1 MKNISLSIGSIWSR
15 SLIRECL
22 VGWILIVGWLAG
34 IRAADNP
41 ESQPPIETIGEILKH
56 GHELGYENRPVLVTG
71 VITYAETNWRLTF
84 IQDDTGG
91 IYFFGDTQILSDAGT
106 VPGRRMTLRGK
117 VGRGRIRPIILG
129 TGPNQLV
136 TEVHAGGLVALPK
149 PMKVAGD
156 VLAEPSFNSQWVE
169 VEGKVSGVRLVDDR
183 AALDLVVDGKPLEV
197 TLPRYTRSDLLPRHL
212 IGLDI
217 VTHGVMGASWD
228 SHDRFDKPQLMV
240 PSVGYIT
247 VQPRALEALF
257 STSSRS
263 IKELVEELS
272 EGRRTR
278 LSGTV
283 TAQIP
288 GLGFFL
294 RDTTGSAW
302 IETPQRL
309 NLESG
314 QAAEVVGL
322 EVKMSGRSGLRD
334 AYVRPAETPATLR
347 PVELFKQSTESR
359 TPSHGDWVRVQGTVI
374 EVLRGTTETILR
386 LQNGNTA
393 YSARVR
399 AEDLDAR
406 QLSGWLPG
414 SVLELRG
421 TVVDGDWTIGAGIRL
436 PGTWRLLVDSATDVR
451 FLRPPP
457 WWTQERLLA
466 VVVTLC
472 TGMMGAAFCVL
483 LLRHRVRVQAET
495 IAEQKSRVALSEERG
510 RISRELH
517 DSLEQY
523 LTGLAIQLEAVSAK
537 LGTNALDI
545 KRLVDTAQQMVRHGH
560 ADTRAAIWELRS
572 RALESGG
579 LIQALEELL
588 PLAAAGSTLQ
598 IEIKCSTHHLR
609 LPAHVEHHLLRIA
622 QEAVTNTIKHAK
634 ASSIRVRVELT
645 PGFVRMT
652 VEDDGVGFDF
662 QKVNSQDQPN
672 FGLVG
677 MRERAAKLGGKVTI
691 LSRLLKG
698 TIIEVEVPIARE
710 GHPDSGKSEV
720 YSSRHMEITE

>member
-1 MKNISLSIGSIWSR
+1 M
-15 SLIRECL
+15 
-22 VGWILIVGWLAG
+22 AG
-34 IRAADNP
+34 LFAADTP
-41 ESQPPIETIGEILKH
+41 ESQPPIETIGEILQH
-56 GHELGYENRPVLVTG
+56 GHEPGFENRPVLVTG

-91 IYFFGDTQILSDAGT
+91 IYFFGDTQILSDAGA

-117 VGRGRIRPIILG
+117 IGRGRIRPIILG

-136 TEVHAGGLVALPK
+136 TDVHAGGMVALPK
-149 PMKVAGD
+149 PIKVSGD
-156 VLAEPSFNSQWVE
+156 VLAEPVYNSQWVE

-228 SHDRFDKPQLMV
+228 AHDRFNKPQLMV

-263 IKELVEELS
+263 IQELVEELS

-288 GLGFFL
+288 GLGFFIK
-294 RDTTGSAW
+294 DNTGSAW

-309 NLESG
+309 NLNSG

-334 AYVRPAETPATLR
+334 AYVRPAAAPSLLQPR
-347 PVELFKQSTESR
+347 ELFTPSTETKS
-359 TPSHGDWVRVQGTVI
+359 PSHGDWVTVKGTVI
-374 EVLRGTTETILR
+374 EVLRGTSETILR

-399 AEDLDAR
+399 AEELDSR

-436 PGTWRLLVDSATDVR
+436 PGTWRLLVDSAADVR

-472 TGMMGAAFCVL
+472 AGMLGAAICVL

-579 LIQALEELL
+579 LVQALEELL

-598 IEIKCSTHHLR
+598 IEINCSTPTLR

-622 QEAVTNTIKHAK
+622 QEAVTNTIKHAN
-634 ASSIRVRVELT
+634 ASTIRVRVDLT
-645 PGFVRMT
+645 PGVVRMT

-662 QKVNSQDQPN
+662 QKVTNQDQPS

-691 LSRLLKG
+691 LSRHLKG
-698 TIIEVEVPIARE
+698 TIIEVSVPIAGQGTSDPAKTE
-710 GHPDSGKSEV
+710 GF
-720 YSSRHMEITE
+720 SSRHLEVTE

>member
-1 MKNISLSIGSIWSR
+1 MTKLPMNIGSDCVRRIF
-15 SLIRECL
+15 RECL
-22 VGWILIVGWLAG
+22 LGWILLGAWLTG

-41 ESQPPIETIGEILKH
+41 ELQPPIETIGEILKH
-56 GHELGYENRPVLVTG
+56 GHEPGYENRPVLVTG

-91 IYFFGDTQILSDAGT
+91 IYFFGDTQILADAGAA
-106 VPGRRMTLRGK
+106 PGRRMTLRGK
-117 VGRGRIRPIILG
+117 IGKGRIRPIILG

-136 TEVHAGGLVALPK
+136 TEVHAGEMVALPK
-149 PMKVAGD
+149 PLKVPGNN
-156 VLAEPSFNSQWVE
+156 LADPLFNSQWVE

-183 AALDLVVDGKPLEV
+183 AALDLLVDGKPLEV

-212 IGLDI
+212 IGLDV

-228 SHDRFDKPQLMV
+228 AHDRFDKPQVMV

-247 VQPRALEALF
+247 VQPSALEALF
-257 STSSRS
+257 SSTTRTVG
-263 IKELVEELS
+263 ELSGELS

-278 LSGTV
+278 LSGIV

-294 RDTTGSAW
+294 RDTTGGLW

-309 NLESG
+309 NLLAG
-314 QAAEVVGL
+314 QAAEAVGL
-322 EVKMSGRSGLRD
+322 EVRMSGRPGLRD
-334 AYVRPAETPATLR
+334 AYVRSSLAKVGLTPVALGKPAGD
-347 PVELFKQSTESR
+347 PVVPK
-359 TPSHGDWVRVQGTVI
+359 HGDWVSVRGTVV
-374 EVLRGTTETILR
+374 EVLRGTSETILR
-386 LQNGNTA
+386 LQDGGTA
-393 YSARVR
+393 YSARVLLEPVDMK
-399 AEDLDAR
+399 ALD
-406 QLSGWLPG
+406 GWLPG
-414 SVLELRG
+414 SQLELRG
-421 TVVDGDWTIGAGIRL
+421 TVVDGDWPIGGGIRL
-436 PGTWRLLVDSATDVR
+436 PGTWRLMVDSAADVR
-451 FLRPPP
+451 FLRPPA
-457 WWTQERLLA
+457 WWTHERLLA
-466 VVVTLC
+466 VVVTLGA
-472 TGMMGAAFCVL
+472 GMLGAGICVL

-537 LGTNALDI
+537 LGASSQDI

-588 PLAAAGSTLQ
+588 PLAAAGSAIDIQ
-598 IEIKCSTHHLR
+598 IECSTPNLC

-622 QEAVTNTIKHAK
+622 QETVTNSIKHAK
-634 ASSIRVRVELT
+634 ASWIHVQVDRGSSS
-645 PGFVRMT
+645 VRMT
-652 VEDDGVGFDF
+652 VEDDGVGFDVRKMT
-662 QKVNSQDQPN
+662 QPDQTG

-677 MRERAAKLGGKVTI
+677 MRERAAKLGGKLSI
-691 LSRLLKG
+691 LSAPTQG
-698 TIIEVEVPIARE
+698 TTIEVVVPIPGGSASE
-710 GHPDSGKSEV
+710 SGGIEV
-720 YSSRHMEITE
+720 ASGRQLEVAE